1 MDMIFHRLI
10 KSARSTPLADQ
21 KFCAVDVE
29 TTGLD
34 LKSDE
39 ILAFAC
45 VPIQRSRILVHEAYY
60 TLIRP
65 EAYRIDAMK
74 YHGISPKDLE
84 KAPFFADVADQIF
97 GMLDGIILGH
107 SVHYD
112 HEFLKRHFKK
122 GGLNLKREMLDV
134 ALVERWL
141 ARKTGLPG
149 QDETFEAIMRRY
161 GLRDC
166 YRHNALAD
174 AFFAA
179 QIFQLQMA
187 RLERQGI
194 TTVEQLRKALKNCRY
209 AAW

>member
-1 MDMIFHRLI
+1 MIFHRLI
-10 KSARSTPLADQ
+10 KSARPALLADQ
-21 KFCAVDVE
+21 RFRAVDVE

-39 ILAFAC
+39 IIAFAC
-45 VPIQRSRILVHEAYY
+45 VPIQGGRILVHEATY

-65 EAYRIDAMK
+65 EAYELDAMK
-74 YHGISPKDLE
+74 YHGISLKDLE
-84 KAPFFADVADQIF
+84 KAPSFSDVANEIF
-97 GMLDGIILGH
+97 GILDGILIGH

-112 HEFLKRHFKK
+112 YEFLKRQFRKR
-122 GGLNLKREMLDV
+122 GLELKRETVDV

-141 ARKTGLPG
+141 ARKCGLPG
-149 QDETFEAIMRRY
+149 QDEAFEAIMRRY
-161 GLRDC
+161 GLRDF

-187 RLERQGI
+187 DLERQGI
-194 TTVEQLRKALKNCRY
+194 TTVARLQKALKSCRY